1 MKHNVF
7 SGFSSPFF
15 GKKISFPHFVS
26 YLEHQGYFFSP
37 RIFNSSPGEY
47 CVQSQNAICAMF
59 LQSIAGVQHLAS
71 ALSQ

>member
-15 GKKISFPHFVS
+15 GKKYLFLISSLIWSTKVIFP
-26 YLEHQGYFFSP
+26 P

>member
-15 GKKISFPHFVS
+15 GKKYLFLISSLIWSTKVI
-26 YLEHQGYFFSP
+26 FSP
-37 RIFNSSPGEY
+37 HIFNSSPGEY